1 MKPEPVSPIPIASP
15 CPKSWDGMDGDDKK
29 RFCTECRLHVHNLS
43 ALDTKERAE
52 VLSQPADR
60 ICIAYELRPDGGMV
74 TPSRWSRLPFHR
86 MGLSVAAALAAAFPM
101 FFSACAPS
109 RKMSL
114 GEAPA
119 VPASESKNPTATLGV
134 FVPEKADR
142 FTKGKRLR
150 ETPPMM
156 MGAPPADWT
165 PPDSKKQ

>member
-1 MKPEPVSPIPIASP
+1 MKPEPVPPIPIASP

-43 ALDTKERAE
+43 AMDTKERAE
-52 VLSQPADR
+52 VLSQPADG

-74 TPSRWSRLPFHR
+74 TPSRWFRLPFHR

-101 FFSACAPS
+101 MFSACSPS
-109 RKMSL
+109 RRMIA
-114 GEAPA
+114 GGIPPA
-119 VPASESKNPTATLGV
+119 AAEGKNPTAMLGE

-165 PPDSKKQ
+165 PPDFKKQ